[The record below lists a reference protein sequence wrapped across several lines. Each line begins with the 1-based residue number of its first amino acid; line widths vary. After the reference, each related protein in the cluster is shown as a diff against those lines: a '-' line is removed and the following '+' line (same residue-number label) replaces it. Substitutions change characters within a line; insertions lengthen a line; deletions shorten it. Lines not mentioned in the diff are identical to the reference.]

1 MSQRAYFVLRI
12 SYLVLAWVVAIAGC
26 VPPPAGVAGPVSV
39 TILHTSDEHGWLAPR
54 ERTKTTLTGGAAEM
68 MGAWARNERYPNA
81 STVALS
87 GGDMWTGPAISTWFG
102 GESAAEAMNAMGYQA
117 AAIGNHDFDFGRS
130 VLQQRRA
137 ASRFPFLSANIT
149 TEGGK
154 PVDFA
159 VPYTLLDVSGIRLG
173 VVGLTARETP
183 QITKRE
189 YVSDLAFGDYA
200 AAVRTYAAEARRQG
214 ADVIV
219 LLAHVCLGEL
229 ATLAGQ
235 VKDLNIPVM
244 FGAHCHE
251 AGTRQVG
258 DTWLVAS
265 GSFLRAYSRVEMQVE
280 PASGR
285 VTQVK
290 VELIKNEW
298 DKAAGPPA
306 PPDPRL
312 QAIVTK
318 WQARADAEL
327 DQVIGYTQKGIARP
341 WQMYNMVTDAWL
353 WAYPQ
358 ADIALSNVGGFRQ
371 DINAGE
377 ITLAEIVGVMP
388 FENTLY
394 DVKLTGAQVVKNL
407 TCCGGV
413 AASGVKMENG
423 AAILTK
429 TGKPLDPQATY
440 RVLVNDFMYTGGDSF
455 PLQKQDPDGYN
466 TAISWRQPVID
477 WIMAQNSSA
486 SAPLD
491 SKIDTEPRG
500 TSSR

>member
-1 MSQRAYFVLRI
+1 MQRAYSLLRI
-12 SYLVLAWVVAIAGC
+12 SYILLAWVGVIAGC
-26 VPPPAGVAGPVSV
+26 IPPTPSGGSVSV
-39 TILHTSDEHGWLAPR
+39 TILHTNDEHGWLAPT
-54 ERTKTTLTGGAAEM
+54 ERTKTILAGGAAEM
-68 MGAWARNERYPNA
+68 LGAWVKNERYPNA
-81 STVALS
+81 STIALS

-117 AAIGNHDFDFGRS
+117 AAVGNHDFDFGRS
-130 VLQQRRA
+130 ILQQRRA
-137 ASRFPFLSANIT
+137 GSRFPFLSANIT
-149 TEGGK
+149 TLGGK

-173 VVGLTARETP
+173 VIGLTTRETP
-183 QITKRE
+183 EITKRE
-189 YVSDLAFGDYA
+189 YVSDLAFGDYQVA
-200 AAVRTYAAEARRQG
+200 LRKYAAEARRQG

-219 LLAHVCLGEL
+219 VLGHVCLGEL
-229 ATLAGQ
+229 ATLAVQ

-251 AGTRQVG
+251 VGSRQVG

-265 GSFLRAYSRVEMQVE
+265 GSFLRPYSRVDMQIE
-280 PASGR
+280 PASRR
-285 VTQVK
+285 VTRVK

-298 DKAAGPPA
+298 NKADGPPA
-306 PPDPRL
+306 PPDPTVR
-312 QAIVTK
+312 AIVTK

-341 WQMYNMVTDAWL
+341 WPMYNMVTDAWL

-394 DVKLTGAQVVKNL
+394 DVKLTGAQVIRDL

-413 AASGVKMENG
+413 AAAGVKMENG
-423 AAILTK
+423 AAILTR
-429 TGKPLDPQATY
+429 TGKPVDPQATY
-440 RVLVNDFMYTGGDSF
+440 RVLVNDFMYTGGDGF
-455 PLQKQDPDGYN
+455 PFQKQDPNGYD

-477 WIMAQNSSA
+477 WIMAANSSA

-491 SKIDTEPRG
+491 HKIDAEPRG
-500 TSSR
+500 TSDR

>member
-1 MSQRAYFVLRI
+1 VKTKRLTI
-12 SYLVLAWVVAIAGC
+12 LLLAWALVIAGC
-26 VPPPAGVAGPVSV
+26 IPPTSLGGSALI
-39 TILHTSDEHGWLAPR
+39 TILYTNDEHGWLAPA
-54 ERTKTTLTGGAAEM
+54 ERTKTTLAGGAAEM
-68 MGAWARNERYPNA
+68 MGAWGRNERYPNA
-81 STVALS
+81 STIALS
-87 GGDMWTGPAISTWFG
+87 GGDMWTGPAISTWFK
-102 GESAAEAMNAMGYQA
+102 GESSAEVMNAMGYRA
-117 AAIGNHDFDFGRS
+117 AAVGNHDFDFGRN
-130 VLQQRRA
+130 VLLQRQA
-137 ASRFPFLSANIT
+137 ASPFPFLSANIT
-149 TEGGK
+149 TQDGR

-159 VPYTLLDVSGIRLG
+159 IPYTLLDVSGIRLG
-173 VVGLTARETP
+173 IVGLTARETP

-189 YVSDLAFGDYA
+189 YVSDLAFGDYQ
-200 AAVRTYAAEARRQG
+200 AAVRKHVAEARRQG
-214 ADVIV
+214 ADVIMV
-219 LLAHVCLGEL
+219 LGHVCLAEL

-235 VKDLNIPVM
+235 VQDLDIPVM

-251 AGTRQVG
+251 ADSRQVG
-258 DTWLVAS
+258 DTWLVES
-265 GSFLRAYSRVEMQVE
+265 GSFLRAYSRVDMQVE
-280 PASGR
+280 PGSGR

-290 VELIKNEW
+290 VKLVKNEW

-306 PPDPRL
+306 PPDPNV
-312 QAIVTK
+312 QAIVAR

-327 DQVIGYTQKGIARP
+327 DQVIGYTHKGIARP
-341 WQMYNMVTDAWL
+341 WPMYNMVTDAWL

-358 ADIALSNVGGFRQ
+358 ADIAISNGGGFRQ

-394 DVKLTGAQVVKNL
+394 DVKLTGAQVVKDL

-423 AAILTK
+423 AAILVK
-429 TGKPLDPQATY
+429 TGRPVDPQATY

-455 PLQKQDPDGYN
+455 PLQKQDPNGYN

-477 WIMAQNSSA
+477 WIMEQNSSA

-491 SKIDTEPRG
+491 GKIDAEPRG
-500 TSSR
+500 TSGR